1 MIGTIANAS
10 TILVGSIIGS
20 TLRKGFDEKYKN
32 IMMDSMGL
40 AATALG
46 INSVVQAMPD
56 SKYHV
61 LFIVSLALGGIIG
74 TALSLDTL
82 FDRAVSKISKGS
94 NLAQGLSTAILLYCA
109 GTLSILGP
117 IQSALQ
123 GDNTYLFT
131 NAILD
136 GITSIVLSST
146 FGIGIALAAIILA
159 GCHLPAGGPYC
170 SVHHRY
176 ADDGDQSGGRRAD
189 LCLRPGHPGH
199 QEDQDPQPAAGS
211 AHSARCRHHPVSFWD
226 LKTPY
231 YNISAI
237 TGSAFP
243 RRCPFCVSHYP
254 RLDITYLVFDRA
266 VIICL
271 DKKLSKCTNWMD
283 LLCTTL

>member
-10 TILVGSIIGS
+10 TILAGSIIGS

-146 FGIGIALAAIILA
+146 FGIGIALAAIILFCWQGAIYLLA
-159 GCHLPAGGPYC
+159 GLVAPLMTEISLVGGVLIFASGLGILGIKKIKTLNLLPALLIP
-170 SVHHRY
+170 
-176 ADDGDQSGGRRAD
+176 
-189 LCLRPGHPGH
+189 
-199 QEDQDPQPAAGS
+199 
-211 AHSARCRHHPVSFWD
+211 PVAVTI
-226 LKTPY
+226 L
-231 YNISAI
+231 
-237 TGSAFP
+237 
-243 RRCPFCVSHYP
+243 SHFG
-254 RLDITYLVFDRA
+254 I
-266 VIICL
+266 
-271 DKKLSKCTNWMD
+271 
-283 LLCTTL
+283 

>member
-61 LFIVSLALGGIIG
+61 LFIVSLALGDIIG
-74 TALSLDTL
+74 TALSPDTL

-146 FGIGIALAAIILA
+146 FGIGIALAAIILFCWQGAIYLLA
-159 GCHLPAGGPYC
+159 GLIAPFITDTLMTEISLVGGVLIFASGLGILGIKKIKTLNLLPALLIP
-170 SVHHRY
+170 
-176 ADDGDQSGGRRAD
+176 
-189 LCLRPGHPGH
+189 
-199 QEDQDPQPAAGS
+199 
-211 AHSARCRHHPVSFWD
+211 PV
-226 LKTPY
+226 
-231 YNISAI
+231 
-237 TGSAFP
+237 
-243 RRCPFCVSHYP
+243 
-254 RLDITYLVFDRA
+254 A
-266 VIICL
+266 VTI
-271 DKKLSKCTNWMD
+271 LSRFGI
-283 LLCTTL
+283 

>member
-109 GTLSILGP
+109 GTLSMRFWTVSRPLCSLPHSG
-117 IQSALQ
+117 SALRWRP
-123 GDNTYLFT
+123 
-131 NAILD
+131 
-136 GITSIVLSST
+136 SSCSAGRVPST
-146 FGIGIALAAIILA
+146 CWRALL
-159 GCHLPAGGPYC
+159 
-170 SVHHRY
+170 
-176 ADDGDQSGGRRAD
+176 
-189 LCLRPGHPGH
+189 LRSSPI
-199 QEDQDPQPAAGS
+199 
-211 AHSARCRHHPVSFWD
+211 R
-226 LKTPY
+226 
-231 YNISAI
+231 
-237 TGSAFP
+237 
-243 RRCPFCVSHYP
+243 
-254 RLDITYLVFDRA
+254 
-266 VIICL
+266 
-271 DKKLSKCTNWMD
+271 
-283 LLCTTL
+283 

>member
-117 IQSALQ
+117 TPICLPMRFWTVSRPLCSLPHSGSALRWRP
-123 GDNTYLFT
+123 
-131 NAILD
+131 
-136 GITSIVLSST
+136 SSCSAGRVPST
-146 FGIGIALAAIILA
+146 CWRALL
-159 GCHLPAGGPYC
+159 
-170 SVHHRY
+170 
-176 ADDGDQSGGRRAD
+176 
-189 LCLRPGHPGH
+189 LRSSPI
-199 QEDQDPQPAAGS
+199 
-211 AHSARCRHHPVSFWD
+211 R
-226 LKTPY
+226 
-231 YNISAI
+231 
-237 TGSAFP
+237 
-243 RRCPFCVSHYP
+243 
-254 RLDITYLVFDRA
+254 
-266 VIICL
+266 
-271 DKKLSKCTNWMD
+271 
-283 LLCTTL
+283 

>member
-94 NLAQGLSTAILLYCA
+94 NLAQGLSTAILLYC
-109 GTLSILGP
+109 P

-146 FGIGIALAAIILA
+146 FGIGIALAAIILFCWQGAIYLLA
-159 GCHLPAGGPYC
+159 GLIAPFITDTLMTEISLVGGVLIFASGLGILGIKKIKTLNLLPALLIP
-170 SVHHRY
+170 
-176 ADDGDQSGGRRAD
+176 
-189 LCLRPGHPGH
+189 
-199 QEDQDPQPAAGS
+199 
-211 AHSARCRHHPVSFWD
+211 PVAVTI
-226 LKTPY
+226 L
-231 YNISAI
+231 
-237 TGSAFP
+237 
-243 RRCPFCVSHYP
+243 SHFG
-254 RLDITYLVFDRA
+254 I
-266 VIICL
+266 
-271 DKKLSKCTNWMD
+271 
-283 LLCTTL
+283 

>member
-117 IQSALQ
+117 IQSAVSRPLCSLLHS
-123 GDNTYLFT
+123 GSALRWR
-131 NAILD
+131 
-136 GITSIVLSST
+136 LSSCSAGRVPST
-146 FGIGIALAAIILA
+146 CWRALL
-159 GCHLPAGGPYC
+159 
-170 SVHHRY
+170 
-176 ADDGDQSGGRRAD
+176 
-189 LCLRPGHPGH
+189 LRSSPI
-199 QEDQDPQPAAGS
+199 
-211 AHSARCRHHPVSFWD
+211 R
-226 LKTPY
+226 
-231 YNISAI
+231 
-237 TGSAFP
+237 
-243 RRCPFCVSHYP
+243 
-254 RLDITYLVFDRA
+254 
-266 VIICL
+266 
-271 DKKLSKCTNWMD
+271 
-283 LLCTTL
+283 

>member
-46 INSVVQAMPD
+46 INSIVQAMPD

-131 NAILD
+131 MRFWTVSRPLC
-136 GITSIVLSST
+136 S
-146 FGIGIALAAIILA
+146 
-159 GCHLPAGGPYC
+159 LPH
-170 SVHHRY
+170 S
-176 ADDGDQSGGRRAD
+176 
-189 LCLRPGHPGH
+189 
-199 QEDQDPQPAAGS
+199 GS
-211 AHSARCRHHPVSFWD
+211 ALRWRPSSCSAGRVPSTCW
-226 LKTPY
+226 
-231 YNISAI
+231 
-237 TGSAFP
+237 
-243 RRCPFCVSHYP
+243 
-254 RLDITYLVFDRA
+254 RA
-266 VIICL
+266 
-271 DKKLSKCTNWMD
+271 
-283 LLCTTL
+283 LLLRSSPIR